1 MLKKTINYQDYNGDN
16 RSEDFYFNLSTAEIA
31 EMELSTKG
39 GLADMIDRI
48 VKAKDTPTIIKL
60 FKEILLKAYGEKSPD
75 GRRFVKSDEIST
87 AFSQTEAYS
96 QIFMRLATDEEYAV
110 KFINA
115 IVPKESATEAE
126 KIVPKTT
133 KSSK

>member
-1 MLKKTINYQDYNGDN
+1 MLKETITYEDYNGES
-16 RSEDFYFNLSTAEIA
+16 RTEDFYFNLSTAEIA

-75 GRRFVKSDEIST
+75 GRRFIKSDEIST

-96 QIFMRLATDEEYAV
+96 QLFMRLATDEEYAV